1 MKKKELKQL
10 AKKIADA
17 EFNIQKGINIEES
30 KELIIKLTSQVDFEY
45 LDQLDEIIQ
54 EYLQK

>member
-10 AKKIADA
+10 ARKIADA

>member
-10 AKKIADA
+10 ARKIADA

-54 EYLQK
+54 EYFQK

>member
-10 AKKIADA
+10 ARKIADA

-30 KELIIKLTSQVDFEY
+30 KELIIKLISQVDFEY